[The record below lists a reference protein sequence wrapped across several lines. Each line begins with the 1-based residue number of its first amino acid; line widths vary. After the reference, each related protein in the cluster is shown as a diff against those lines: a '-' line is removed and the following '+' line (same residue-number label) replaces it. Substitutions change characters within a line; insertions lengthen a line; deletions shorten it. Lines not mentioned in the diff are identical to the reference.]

1 MLPSS
6 RLRLHLVLPFHQPL
20 SASQTDIAAVIQ
32 HTYAPLLTA
41 MEATPA
47 ARLSLHFGGHLLD
60 YLARHDEKFLL
71 RVKDLR
77 KKGQVEVLSGLFYG
91 GLTGHL
97 PEQDVRGQI
106 EMGHEFWESFLGE
119 TPSGFWLSELSWS
132 KELPRM
138 FAQTGLQYGFVSDS
152 QLHPTQ
158 GDFLAAG
165 MAPSFGRV
173 ERAGH
178 AVSAFVLEPTLST
191 QLPCALPA
199 TWLAAA
205 HAAAACRPHH
215 TLATWLRAEAM
226 QPLAHAD
233 GAAWLKQFL
242 GVLSND
248 PKVEMCLPEA
258 SHLSMRPAVAP
269 LRLRHIIATE
279 LQPTGEPHVAAEF
292 ADFAFLYSE
301 VDLLQRRMM
310 RVTLKLH
317 GAIGVME
324 DEELEESWSDSLA
337 TAQRLVF
344 AALCP
349 DAYWRGLAAGFSDP
363 ALRDA
368 TTARLQRAENMLDAL
383 LQGKE
388 AWMSYEEQDLDGDLA
403 EEVFVATAAVQAW
416 VAPQRG
422 GQIYTL
428 DDRLGERNVLDV
440 GSRRAEPFFAEVQR
454 AQKKRS
460 SSAGAAQDP
469 LPLHADAHSRRGIRQ
484 FWGSLDVDASAAL
497 CGTAANA
504 LQAPLDWEVGRCG
517 IDEDGD
523 CSFSLELEALLPVGN
538 SHGKNHSCAVQVQRR
553 LHMPLEAPQ
562 LQLHT
567 ALTPH
572 KQATGTYALEIP
584 VRLGGATPQLTVNG
598 ELHTALSP
606 TTFASV
612 QTLTLRDAAGQGLD
626 LHFAT
631 PTAVWCMALHTTV
644 RKIDGFCAMPQG
656 LILMPHVRVTGAC
669 TLDVRLT
676 VVR

>member
-20 SASQTDIAAVIQ
+20 SASQQDIAAVIH

-41 MEATPA
+41 MEAAPA

-60 YLARHDEKFLL
+60 YLARYDEKFLL

-77 KKGQVEVLSGLFYG
+77 KRGQVEVLSGLFYG

-106 EMGHEFWESFLGE
+106 EMGREFWESFLGE

-138 FAQTGLQYGFVSDS
+138 FAETGLQYGFVSDS

-158 GDFLAAG
+158 GDFLPVG

-178 AVSAFVLEPTLST
+178 AVSAFVLEPSLSS
-191 QLPCALPA
+191 QLPCGKVAA
-199 TWLAAA
+199 WLAAA
-205 HAAAACRPHH
+205 HTAAARRPHR
-215 TLATWLRAEAM
+215 TLATWMRAEAL
-226 QPLAHAD
+226 QPHAH
-233 GAAWLKQFL
+233 GAAWLQEFL
-242 GVLSND
+242 GALGAN
-248 PKVEMCLPEA
+248 PQVELCLPEA
-258 SHLSMRPAVAP
+258 SHQSLRPAVAP

-344 AALCP
+344 AAQCP
-349 DAYWRGLAAGFSDP
+349 DAYWRGLAAGFSHP

-368 TTARLQRAENMLDAL
+368 TTARLQRAESMLDAL

-403 EEVFVATAAVQAW
+403 EEVFVATAALQAW

-428 DDRLGERNVLDV
+428 DDRLGERNLLDV
-440 GSRRAEPFFAEVQR
+440 GSRRAEPFFAEVR
-454 AQKKRS
+454 LH
-460 SSAGAAQDP
+460 GDN
-469 LPLHADAHSRRGIRQ
+469 LPLHTDAHPRRGIRQ
-484 FWGSLDVDASAAL
+484 FWGSLDVEAEAAL

-504 LQAPLDWEVGRCG
+504 LQSPLAWEIRRCG

-523 CSFSLELEALLPVGN
+523 CSFGLELVAQLSFDGD
-538 SHGKNHSCAVQVQRR
+538 SVQVSRR
-553 LHMPLEAPQ
+553 LHMPIESPQ

-567 ALTPH
+567 DLTPQGH
-572 KQATGTYALEIP
+572 AAGTYALEIP
-584 VRLGGATPQLTVNG
+584 VRLGCATPQITVNG
-598 ELHTALSP
+598 EARTAADP
-606 TTFASV
+606 TTFAAV
-612 QTLTLRDAAGQGLD
+612 RTLTLRDATGNGLD

-644 RKIDGFCAMPQG
+644 REVDGYHAMPQG
-656 LILMPHVRVTGAC
+656 LILMPHVRVTQAC
-669 TLDVRLT
+669 ALDVRLT